1 MSWWVWMLLGLLLV
15 GLEVATGTFVLLFFG
30 VAALVTG
37 VAALFGL
44 GSVWLQVPLF
54 LLVAVVAVLVF
65 RRPLLSR
72 LKVDDDPRDIDRL
85 TGETAVA
92 SEDIAA
98 GDIGKVAL
106 RGSSWSARNLGAAA
120 LARGQRCTVERVE
133 GLTLWVRP
141 Q

>member
-1 MSWWVWMLLGLLLV
+1 MSWWVWILLGLAFM

-30 VAALVTG
+30 VAALAVG
-37 VAALFGL
+37 IAALFGL
-44 GSVWLQVPLF
+44 GSIWLQVPLF
-54 LLVAVVAVLVF
+54 LALAVGAMLLF

-98 GDIGKVAL
+98 SGIGKVAL
-106 RGSSWSARNLGAAA
+106 RGSSWSARNAGPTA
-120 LARGQRCTVERVE
+120 LARGQRCTVERIE